1 MSEEDKNQKEKSSEE
16 ELDSEDID
24 FEEEESVEVVV
35 DSEKFVLKNYYGSD
49 GVLRSDKQLE
59 KEKNYVFPEKP

>member
-1 MSEEDKNQKEKSSEE
+1 MTKQSKKSQVSVSSEEDLE
-16 ELDSEDID
+16 